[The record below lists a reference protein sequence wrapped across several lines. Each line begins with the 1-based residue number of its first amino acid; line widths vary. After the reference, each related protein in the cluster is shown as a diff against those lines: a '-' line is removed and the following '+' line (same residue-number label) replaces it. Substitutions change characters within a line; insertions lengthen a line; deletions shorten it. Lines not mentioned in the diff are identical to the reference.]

1 MKDVADGKKRKK
13 KGRNV
18 EYEYVSDEDH
28 LYGDKDDPDP
38 QSREYFYD
46 EVDEFHANREK
57 VSKKG
62 NALFSPVDMIHVYKS
77 R

>member
-57 VSKKG
+57 VSRK
-62 NALFSPVDMIHVYKS
+62 LFV
-77 R
+77 